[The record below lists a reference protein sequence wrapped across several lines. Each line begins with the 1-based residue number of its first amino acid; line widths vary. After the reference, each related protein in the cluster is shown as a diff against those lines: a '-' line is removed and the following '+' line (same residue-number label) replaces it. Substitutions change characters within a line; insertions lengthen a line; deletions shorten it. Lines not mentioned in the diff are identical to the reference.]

1 MVKEISIMKN
11 QMMKRVNNFGV
22 TYGIMRK
29 SMKEMQLRE
38 LRAEKDN
45 MKQNDIDITNEMIK
59 EQVKKIPNW
68 KSPGPDGVQG
78 YWLKNIPAL
87 HERRAKQMDN
97 NLCNAEEIPN
107 WMAVCKTV
115 LCQKD
120 LSKGN
125 AVDNYRPISC
135 LPLMWKLMTGTIAE
149 SIYNFL
155 DVNDKLPVEQK
166 GCQTKSRGTKDQLLT
181 DKMILRDC
189 RKRHKILGMAWI
201 DYKKAYDMVPH
212 SWILESLELVQVSDN
227 ILKFVKRSMA
237 NWQTELT
244 LCGES
249 LAKFNIRRGIFQGDS
264 LSPLLFVICLIP
276 LTHVL
281 HKANERY
288 TLGGGEK
295 INHLLFMD
303 DLKLYGKSE
312 NEIKGLVSTV
322 EDFSQ
327 DIGMEFGIKKCGVI
341 IMNRG
346 KVKSTDEI
354 ELPSGE
360 KIREIE
366 EGGYK
371 YLGILEHDRVKE
383 QEMKDKFMNEYFR
396 RTKLIL
402 KRKLNGR
409 NKIMAL
415 NTWAVSILRYG
426 AGILK

>member
-1 MVKEISIMKN
+1 
-11 QMMKRVNNFGV
+11 
-22 TYGIMRK
+22 
-29 SMKEMQLRE
+29 
-38 LRAEKDN
+38 
-45 MKQNDIDITNEMIK
+45 
-59 EQVKKIPNW
+59 
-68 KSPGPDGVQG
+68 
-78 YWLKNIPAL
+78 
-87 HERRAKQMDN
+87 
-97 NLCNAEEIPN
+97 
-107 WMAVCKTV
+107 
-115 LCQKD
+115 
-120 LSKGN
+120 
-125 AVDNYRPISC
+125 
-135 LPLMWKLMTGTIAE
+135 
-149 SIYNFL
+149 
-155 DVNDKLPVEQK
+155 
-166 GCQTKSRGTKDQLLT
+166 
-181 DKMILRDC
+181 MILRDC
-189 RKRHKILGMAWI
+189 RKKHKNLGMAWI

-244 LCGES
+244 SCGES
-249 LAKFNIRRGIFQGDS
+249 LAKVNIRRGIFQGDS

-322 EDFSQ
+322 ETFSQ
-327 DIGMEFGIKKCGVI
+327 DIGMEFGTKKCGVI

-366 EGGYK
+366 GGYK
-371 YLGILEHDRVKE
+371 YLGILEYDRVKE
-383 QEMKDKFMNEYFR
+383 QEMKDKFRNEYFR

-415 NTWAVSILRYG
+415 NTRAVSILRYG
-426 AGILK
+426 AGILKWNKNELREMGRKTRKLMTMNKELHPRSDVAQLYVSRKNGGRELTGCENSVKSEENGLGWYIKIENHY